1 MGNSAEKPLICP
13 SCYEIDSIRTILY
26 GMITSPVDESKY
38 VLGGCVISTCDPRYH
53 CINCDTSIQIDLII
67 PSKRREK

>member
-1 MGNSAEKPLICP
+1 MGNSAKKPLICP

-38 VLGGCVISTCDPRYH
+38 VLGGCVISFGDPRFH
-53 CINCDTSIQIDLII
+53 CSNCNASIA
-67 PSKRREK
+67 